1 MTNTTSSTSHQFMRQ
16 ALSAIYFFGGIVGLY
31 VLLSQAKIFMVSAI
45 AIILFSLMLIQNLVA
60 IYGGVRFWRGN
71 PEGGR
76 LLYWLSWTSVPVFS
90 STMLSYHSII
100 GLGLTPIITLT
111 PGMYD
116 FHIQFTLGYEGALKW
131 FPTFDIFQLG
141 LNLAPLLFIVVIRML
156 LQAGSDKPIQL

>member
-1 MTNTTSSTSHQFMRQ
+1 MTNATSSPSHKLMRL
-16 ALSAIYFFGGIVGLY
+16 ALSAIYFFGGVVGLY
-31 VLLSQAKIFMVSAI
+31 VLLSQAQIFMVSAI
-45 AIILFSLMLIQNLVA
+45 AIILFSLMVIQNLVA
-60 IYGGVRFWRGN
+60 IYGGVQFWRGN
-71 PEGGR
+71 PEGGH

-141 LNLAPLLFIVVIRML
+141 LNLAPLVFIAMFRSIL
-156 LQAGSDKPIQL
+156 SSDNNRL

>member
-1 MTNTTSSTSHQFMRQ
+1 MTTATSSTSHKLLRQ

-31 VLLSQAKIFMVSAI
+31 VLLSQAQIFMVSAL
-45 AIILFSLMLIQNLVA
+45 AIILFSLMLIQNVVA

-71 PEGGR
+71 PEGGQ

-100 GLGLTPIITLT
+100 GLGLTPTITLT

-141 LNLAPLLFIVVIRML
+141 LNLAPLLFIAVIRAL
-156 LQAGSDKPIQL
+156 LQANSDTPVKI